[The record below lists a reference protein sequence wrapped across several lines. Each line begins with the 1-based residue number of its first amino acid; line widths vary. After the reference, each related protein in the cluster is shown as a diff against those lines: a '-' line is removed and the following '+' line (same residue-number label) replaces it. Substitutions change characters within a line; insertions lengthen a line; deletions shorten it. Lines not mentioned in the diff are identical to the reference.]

1 MLKNI
6 IKISLLSSVF
16 SLVVTIPAMPYSAFT
31 DQAKELYSVRSRCE
45 MCHIGPQLNSFG
57 KDFAMEW
64 GKTHDI
70 VKSYK
75 AIENLDS
82 DRDGFLNIDEI
93 IFQKKNQTF
102 REKIFLIE
110 RFAVYLHSA
119 KRMPRWR
126 NW

>member
-93 IFQKKNQTF
+93 KAMSLPGDKVNVPSQKKVLNISNSTSYIL
-102 REKIFLIE
+102 KKS
-110 RFAVYLHSA
+110 H
-119 KRMPRWR
+119 
-126 NW
+126 